1 MLDYDPYE
9 NIPSYVRQ
17 QKQREE
23 EEMAKINFMNCW
35 MRMKEE
41 EERMTLLESG
51 QTVYEKSDQEDD
63 DEEQP
68 RVSKS

>member
-1 MLDYDPYE
+1 LLDYDPYE